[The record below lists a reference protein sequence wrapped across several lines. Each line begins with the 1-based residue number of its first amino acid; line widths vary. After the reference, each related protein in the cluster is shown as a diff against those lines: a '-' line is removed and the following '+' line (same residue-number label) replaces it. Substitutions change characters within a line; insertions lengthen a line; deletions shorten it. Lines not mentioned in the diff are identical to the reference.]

1 MTAPKPPAGLRSE
14 GRRLWKAVTAD
25 FDLDQHEL
33 TLLREVA
40 RTADACS
47 ELQAVVDQDGRMQTD
62 HLGNVRVH
70 PAAVELRQTR
80 ILFAR
85 LLSCLRVPLGE
96 QPEGVGRGQSRPG
109 VRGVY
114 QFPGT
119 AS

>member
-1 MTAPKPPAGLRSE
+1 MSAPRPPAGLGPE
-14 GRRLWKAVTAD
+14 GRRLWRAVTTD

-40 RTADACS
+40 RTADACTD
-47 ELQAVVDQDGRMQTD
+47 LQAVVDAEGRMVTD
-62 HLGNVRVH
+62 HLGNSRVH

-96 QPEGVGRGQSRPG
+96 QPEDAGRSQSRPG

-114 QFPGT
+114 SFPGG
-119 AS
+119 AA

>member
-1 MTAPKPPAGLRSE
+1 MTAPKPPTGLGPE
-14 GRRLWKAVTAD
+14 GRKLWKAVLAD
-25 FDLDQHEL
+25 FDLAQHEL

-47 ELQAVVDQDGRMQTD
+47 DLEAIVARDGRMVED
-62 HLGNVRVH
+62 HLGNTRAH
-70 PAAVELRQTR
+70 PAAVELRQQR

-96 QPEGVGRGQSRPG
+96 EDSGRSQSRPG

-114 QFPGT
+114 SFPGS
-119 AS
+119 AA